1 MPKKQVPAIITYFP
15 LCYKIN
21 IRSKIVPMM
30 RNMTLL
36 ILDLMIYVRFS
47 IIELI
52 RWVMEFLQEI
62 LLSKTLAS
70 FTSYCSMLT
79 GTTVTLFRYPCS
91 CMTYISKGLFKN
103 IFSQAK
109 RKTEKILILFL
120 QLFFFSKCRF

>member
-1 MPKKQVPAIITYFP
+1 MLQNKYSLKDCSYCEDA
-15 LCYKIN
+15 
-21 IRSKIVPMM
+21 MM

-36 ILDLMIYVRFS
+36 ILDLMINVRFS

-79 GTTVTLFRYPCS
+79 CTTVTLFRYPGS
-91 CMTYISKGLFKN
+91 YRLMTYISKGLFKN

>member
-1 MPKKQVPAIITYFP
+1 MLQNKYSLKDCSYCEDA
-15 LCYKIN
+15 
-21 IRSKIVPMM
+21 MM

-70 FTSYCSMLT
+70 STSYCSMLT